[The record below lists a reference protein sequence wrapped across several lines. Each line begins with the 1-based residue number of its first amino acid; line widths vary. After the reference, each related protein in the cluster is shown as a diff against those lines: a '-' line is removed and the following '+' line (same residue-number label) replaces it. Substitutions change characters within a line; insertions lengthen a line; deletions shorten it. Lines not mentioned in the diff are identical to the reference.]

1 MSETGNFEH
10 LRNFISFCEAEIIY
24 AGLEKTN
31 NMISAKLF
39 EVEPTHGN
47 DIDNIS

>member
-1 MSETGNFEH
+1 MSETGDFEH
-10 LRNFISFCEAEIIY
+10 LQNFISFCEAEIIL

-31 NMISAKLF
+31 NMILEKLIAA
-39 EVEPTHGN
+39 EPTHGN